1 MLLIGMAFPSA
12 GFREKILW
20 FLILTGIL
28 CWIYAEGAS
37 ALNAI
42 GYFSARCYWGIIL
55 LIEILLI
62 VKLLPGKQRRLREDI
77 ASRFRWLFTL
87 GKREKALIIA
97 SLFLIIP
104 LAVLAVYVPPNN
116 YDSNNYHLH
125 RILAW
130 MHYGNLG
137 FYPTPHI
144 QQLYLNVFAEYVV
157 LNVYLVTGTDQ
168 FVNLVQFFAG
178 IGCLA
183 GITLLAKELGLSR
196 YGQLLAA
203 FALLTVPIFIF
214 ELTTTQVELVSCCY
228 FTAFLYFGFR
238 LRKEFTPLMLP
249 GMAISLS
256 LAVFSKYPAALYAI
270 PFCCF
275 FGVTFLRKYGIARS
289 GVILATMVLCIGLT
303 FAPFWSRNYA
313 LFGHVM
319 NPKEDSSF
327 PVEKLTA
334 DAHSFGL
341 SVSNLLKN
349 SSLHLSIPHTGLNN
363 SIESLIVKAHD
374 AIGIDVNEPAISR
387 DNFDVRYTVHEDMI
401 PNTVHFLIIVIFSGV
416 LLFLKGNREMR
427 IFWLL
432 AIGGFVLFCTVLKF
446 QQWST
451 RTHLPFFMMGAVLI
465 GFVLE
470 RAPVFTRGLVLALF
484 FIPALFFVIGNPAKP
499 VAPAGYLA
507 KKVMGHLPV
516 YLCVDP
522 DQKGAYERAVPDLY
536 DFRSG
541 EGNCFPLKSHP
552 DYTGRRQAF
561 STLDKLGYFDS
572 MKKTVFSIDRA
583 ELYFMNEPGKLDD
596 FRELMPEIKGEK
608 PGVGVMGHMTD
619 GFYFYQ
625 AALRA
630 STGVEAD
637 FEYIYTSDLFSS
649 LENARQKHCYQYIL
663 TDDLGLVSGYF
674 PADGRER
681 VVRGRK
687 LSLVCLKE
695 PLCGRFHF

>member
-1 MLLIGMAFPSA
+1 MAFPSG
-12 GFREKILW
+12 GFRERILW
-20 FLILTGIL
+20 FLILTGML

-42 GYFSARCYWGIIL
+42 GYFSARCYWGIVLSIGIL
-55 LIEILLI
+55 VNIKLRPGQQWRPGRDITNR
-62 VKLLPGKQRRLREDI
+62 VK
-77 ASRFRWLFTL
+77 WLFTL
-87 GKREKALIIA
+87 GMREKTLIFA
-97 SLFLIIP
+97 SLLLIIP
-104 LAVLAVYVPPNN
+104 LAALAVYVPPNN
-116 YDSNNYHLH
+116 FDSNNYHLH

-137 FYPTPHI
+137 FYPTPHL

-178 IGCLA
+178 TGCLA

-196 YGQLLAA
+196 YGQLLTA

-214 ELTTTQVELVSCCY
+214 ELTTTQVELVSCCF

-238 LRKEFTPLMLP
+238 LRKEFKPATLLAM
-249 GMAISLS
+249 GISLC

-275 FGVTFLRKYGIARS
+275 FGIIFLRKYGIARS
-289 GVILATMVLCIGLT
+289 GVILATMVLCIGLV

-313 LFGHVM
+313 LFGHLM

-334 DAHSFGL
+334 DAHSVGL
-341 SVSNLLKN
+341 SISNTLKN
-349 SSLHLSIPHTGLNN
+349 SSLHLGIPHTGLNN
-363 SIESLIVKAHD
+363 SIESIIVKAHD

-387 DNFDVRYTVHEDMI
+387 DEFDVRYTVHEDMI
-401 PNTVHFLIIVIFSGV
+401 PNTIHFLIIVIFSGV
-416 LLFLKGNREMR
+416 LLFLKRNREMC

-432 AIGGFVLFCTVLKF
+432 AIGGFLLFCTVLKF

-470 RAPVFTRGLVLALF
+470 RASAFPRGLVLGLF
-484 FIPALFFVIGNPAKP
+484 FVPALLFVIGNPAKP
-499 VAPAGYLA
+499 VAPVGYLA

-516 YLCVDP
+516 YLCADP
-522 DQKGAYERAVPDLY
+522 DQKAAYIKATSDLY
-536 DFRSG
+536 DFQSG
-541 EGNCFPLKSHP
+541 EGDCFPLKSHL
-552 DYTGRRQAF
+552 DYSGRRQAF
-561 STLDKLGYFDS
+561 TTLDKLGYFDS

-583 ELYFMNEPGKLDD
+583 ELYFMNEPGKLAD
-596 FRELMPEIKGEK
+596 FRELIPEIKGEK
-608 PGVGVMGHMTD
+608 PGVGMMGHMTD

-649 LENARQKHCYQYIL
+649 LENARRKHCYRYIL
-663 TDDLGLVSGYF
+663 TDDLGLVSKYF
-674 PADGRER
+674 PADKIER
-681 VVRGRK
+681 VVAGK
-687 LSLVCLKE
+687 NLSLVCLKE
-695 PLCGRFHF
+695 SLCGRFHF